1 MEKIV
6 LTAEEKQLI
15 EKHLNG
21 QYNPFFATEVEQAM
35 FNNLIDKAEAYEE
48 AVNGIDERME
58 EPNCDLLSWYYKK
71 YQGGLKLTAEAVT
84 RKITEAEFEKLFFNL
99 TAEEKRKVRSDLI
112 LDDKLDPFVDSK
124 HKEKVKVMS
133 DEEIDRLALD

>member
-1 MEKIV
+1 MEKII
-6 LTAEEKQLI
+6 LTQEEKQLI

-71 YQGGLKLTAEAVT
+71 FNQQEASV
-84 RKITEAEFEKLFFNL
+84 
-99 TAEEKRKVRSDLI
+99 
-112 LDDKLDPFVDSK
+112 
-124 HKEKVKVMS
+124 
-133 DEEIDRLALD
+133 